1 MGLSVLELGM
11 RLFVRT
17 ALEMA
22 LTRSDT
28 PKPPANCTRCEKFR
42 VVGTGWY
49 CGVSGK
55 LLIPQFAMEV
65 PVCRGKHLFEKDAGL
80 PIEPS

>member
-1 MGLSVLELGM
+1 M
-11 RLFVRT
+11 T
-17 ALEMA
+17 PLEMA

-65 PVCRGKHLFEKDAGL
+65 PVCRGKHLNLSGGDL
-80 PIEPS
+80 P